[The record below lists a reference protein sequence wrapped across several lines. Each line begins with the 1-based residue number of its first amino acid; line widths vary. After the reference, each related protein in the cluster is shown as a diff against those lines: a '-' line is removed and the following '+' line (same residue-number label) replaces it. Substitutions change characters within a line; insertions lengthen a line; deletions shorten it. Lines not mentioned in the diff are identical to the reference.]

1 MDIREFVK
9 KYVGYGAV
17 QKFEDFLFYL
27 RFGKIVLNTKGT
39 NRVIIKMGGNEV
51 DIMCDDDEV
60 IRNLSSSHEIK
71 NVGIYMKYLNEYNV
85 YIDIGANIGV
95 YLVLASFIMDKKKKL
110 LGFEPGLEAFL
121 RLQKNVGKTNAK
133 IYNIGLSNVNK
144 EFFVKEEYA
153 GVALSIDDTLTT
165 GRKIQCKIGDHLLED
180 YKGKSKFIKI
190 DVEGHEGEVIA
201 GFANLL
207 KSSEKI
213 ALYVEIHS
221 KILEENNKKGQFK
234 LQIWE
239 LKKNGFKIKWIDRS
253 HILITN

>member
-110 LGFEPGLEAFL
+110 LGNLD
-121 RLQKNVGKTNAK
+121 
-133 IYNIGLSNVNK
+133 
-144 EFFVKEEYA
+144 FVLFYE
-153 GVALSIDDTLTT
+153 
-165 GRKIQCKIGDHLLED
+165 
-180 YKGKSKFIKI
+180 KI
-190 DVEGHEGEVIA
+190 DNRVHRHERV
-201 GFANLL
+201 LC
-207 KSSEKI
+207 
-213 ALYVEIHS
+213 
-221 KILEENNKKGQFK
+221 ENTC
-234 LQIWE
+234 LA
-239 LKKNGFKIKWIDRS
+239 LKKNKFLKRGNEGCHRQVRLAEALLDARRGISAVHRNYAKK
-253 HILITN
+253 

>member
-39 NRVIIKMGGNEV
+39 NQVIIKMGGNEV
-51 DIMCDDDEV
+51 DIMCDDNEV
-60 IRNLSSSHEIK
+60 IRNLVSSHEIK

-95 YLVLASFIMDKKKKL
+95 YLVLASFIMDKKKVL

-121 RLQKNVGKTNAK
+121 RCQKNLGKTDAK
-133 IYNIGLSNVNK
+133 IYNFGLSNVNK
-144 EFFVKEEYA
+144 KFFVKEIST

-165 GRKIQCKIGDHLLED
+165 GNKIQCKIGDHLLED

-201 GFANLL
+201 GLTDLL

-213 ALYVEIHS
+213 ALYVEIHN
-221 KILEENNKKGQFK
+221 KILEENNKKEQFMIK
-234 LQIWE
+234 LSD

-253 HILITN
+253 HILMTN

>member
-60 IRNLSSSHEIK
+60 IRNLVSSHEIK

-95 YLVLASFIMDKKKKL
+95 YLVLASFIMDKKKEL

-121 RLQKNVGKTNAK
+121 RCQKNLGKTDA
-133 IYNIGLSNVNK
+133 
-144 EFFVKEEYA
+144 
-153 GVALSIDDTLTT
+153 
-165 GRKIQCKIGDHLLED
+165 
-180 YKGKSKFIKI
+180 
-190 DVEGHEGEVIA
+190 
-201 GFANLL
+201 
-207 KSSEKI
+207 
-213 ALYVEIHS
+213 
-221 KILEENNKKGQFK
+221 
-234 LQIWE
+234 
-239 LKKNGFKIKWIDRS
+239 
-253 HILITN
+253 

>member
-95 YLVLASFIMDKKKKL
+95 YLVLASFIMDKKRNYWDL
-110 LGFEPGLEAFL
+110 SLG
-121 RLQKNVGKTNAK
+121 
-133 IYNIGLSNVNK
+133 
-144 EFFVKEEYA
+144 
-153 GVALSIDDTLTT
+153 
-165 GRKIQCKIGDHLLED
+165 
-180 YKGKSKFIKI
+180 
-190 DVEGHEGEVIA
+190 
-201 GFANLL
+201 
-207 KSSEKI
+207 
-213 ALYVEIHS
+213 
-221 KILEENNKKGQFK
+221 
-234 LQIWE
+234 
-239 LKKNGFKIKWIDRS
+239 
-253 HILITN
+253 